1 MSVYKELFWTAEQV
15 EKQSKRIY
23 PDAADYGVP
32 IFSNS
37 DTLIMMVKQMI
48 EQYDGKVTTES
59 YGTGSTQTIVVS
71 GYPIEER
78 GAKLVT
84 VTFIYTF
91 IKEQYRGRGA
101 DKKMLGYLSVERSD
115 RDLHLNW

>member
-32 IFSNS
+32 IFSNQDS
-37 DTLIMMVKQMI
+37 IIMMVKQMI
-48 EQYDGKVTTES
+48 DQYSAKVTTES
-59 YGTGSTQTIVVS
+59 YGTGSTQKIVAS
-71 GYPIEER
+71 GYQREER
-78 GAKLVT
+78 GAPLIT
-84 VTFIYTF
+84 ITFIYTF
-91 IKEQYRGRGA
+91 IKEKYRGRGS
-101 DKKMLGYLSVERSD
+101 DKKMIGYLSVERSD